1 MRRVCVCACVRVCVR
16 ACVRVCV
23 CDVCSHY
30 DSVVFRE
37 LGVSAA
43 FFLAQRSRCCDPF
56 GNLGCGGG
64 GRHESSASGWYKPAE
79 EVVHN
84 QHS

>member
-1 MRRVCVCACVRVCVR
+1 MCVCVCVCVCVCGVCACVRVCVR

-64 GRHESSASGWYKPAE
+64 GRHELRLGLNE
-79 EVVHN
+79 LV
-84 QHS
+84 

>member
-1 MRRVCVCACVRVCVR
+1 MCACVR

-23 CDVCSHY
+23 MCAHIGSPQSPVSCVRLTIAPH

-64 GRHESSASGWYKPAE
+64 GRHELRLALGLNE
-79 EVVHN
+79 LV
-84 QHS
+84 